1 MGNFL
6 DKVGLQHFVEKIKGL
21 LSGYL
26 PLSGGRMTGAIK
38 YGTSEQDNDLITLTK
53 NGLTSTKHLKNN
65 TLNYESSIS
74 PILLD
79 LACQGENTEFGEV
92 RQGSSS
98 TLSFS
103 GLSINV
109 LSDKKSGSAY
119 LTSTGCAAKKF
130 TLSVNNSSITQKGL
144 IANDSETVVKELSD
158 EQVNKLLAGDTS
170 TISDSKYY
178 VSGANLGRF
187 AQNVAKDNSYTIIYA
202 EYGPV
207 EVKTSNG
214 NVTVEPGTN
223 TRIDEICP
231 VVSGQDN
238 VTSLVYKGYAPD
250 KGLSFNYMEN
260 LKTIDVFDLNTS
272 NVTDMSAYF
281 SRCSTLSSLGMVLP
295 LLRDIKYWDT
305 RKVLSFEGM
314 FTGCILLTSVDLRY
328 WSTQKV
334 INMALMFANCTK
346 LTNLNLEGWDTRS
359 VNTMEG
365 MFKNCKNMSSL
376 LLGEGFGRMQD
387 SVGTVD
393 FSMMS
398 NWKYDVESLTKLY
411 DRKANGMGVITLK
424 LSVATK
430 SALGNDG
437 IRELT
442 DKGYTIA

>member
-1 MGNFL
+1 MGSFL
-6 DKVGLQHFVEKIKGL
+6 DKIGLQHFVEKIKSL

-26 PLSGGRMTGAIK
+26 PLSGGTMTGGIVYTDKA
-38 YGTSEQDNDLITLTK
+38 
-53 NGLTSTKHLKNN
+53 
-65 TLNYESSIS
+65 TLNGDMLKYDKVDDNKEYNSSIRPDVIS
-74 PILLD
+74 VTYKGLD
-79 LACQGENTEFGEV
+79 DTYGNVVLGATQH
-92 RQGSSS
+92 RMD
-98 TLSFS
+98 
-103 GLSINV
+103 GLHIIMVSN
-109 LSDKKSGSAY
+109 KKSGTAN
-119 LTSTGCAAKKF
+119 F
-130 TLSVNNSSITQKGL
+130 TAQKCENKRFVLSIKDKDSENNNVEQVGL
-144 IANDSETVVKELSD
+144 IANNSTKVVKELSD
-158 EQVNKLLAGDTS
+158 DQVDKLLAGDTS
-170 TISDSKYY
+170 VIDGSKYY

-214 NVTVEPGTN
+214 NVTVEPGIS

-387 SVGTVD
+387 YVGTVD

-411 DRKANGMGVITLK
+411 DRKVNGMGVITLK

>member
-1 MGNFL
+1 MGSFL

-26 PLSGGRMTGAIK
+26 PLSGGTMTGAINCGETVSLDK
-38 YGTSEQDNDLITLTK
+38 ISLQYRNAQNTNCKTEINSDGITTEYMFYNHPDYGSIQRGLVRLELT
-53 NGLTSTKHLKNN
+53 GLYIMVTGKGYANFNIENCSTKKFILN
-65 TLNYESSIS
+65 TH
-74 PILLD
+74 
-79 LACQGENTEFGEV
+79 T
-92 RQGSSS
+92 
-98 TLSFS
+98 
-103 GLSINV
+103 
-109 LSDKKSGSAY
+109 
-119 LTSTGCAAKKF
+119 
-130 TLSVNNSSITQKGL
+130 NSQGL
-144 IANDSETVVKELSD
+144 IANNSETVVEELSD
-158 EQVNKLLAGDTS
+158 DQVDKLLAGDTS

-207 EVKTSNG
+207 EVKTSKG
-214 NVTVEPGTN
+214 NVTVEPGTS

-281 SRCSTLSSLGMVLP
+281 SRCRTLSSLGMVLP

-411 DRKANGMGVITLK
+411 DRKVNGMGVITLK

-437 IRELT
+437 IMELT

>member
-26 PLSGGRMTGAIK
+26 PLRGGTMTGSIK
-38 YGTSEQDNDLITLTK
+38 YGTLVSLSKD
-53 NGLTSTKHLKNN
+53 GLTCHNAQQPECL
-65 TLNYESSIS
+65 
-74 PILLD
+74 
-79 LACQGENTEFGEV
+79 TEFDTDGLNAV
-92 RQGSSS
+92 YMNYNHPKYGFIPVGLAKVALTGIDIQVGGKGQA
-98 TLSFS
+98 TLS
-103 GLSINV
+103 IEECKTN
-109 LSDKKSGSAY
+109 
-119 LTSTGCAAKKF
+119 KF
-130 TLSVNNSSITQKGL
+130 TLYRDSSSEGL
-144 IANDSETVVKELSD
+144 IANNSTTVVKELSD
-158 EQVNKLLAGDTS
+158 DQVDKLLAGDTS
-170 TISDSKYY
+170 VIDGSKYY

-214 NVTVEPGTN
+214 NVTVEPGTS

-250 KGLSFNYMEN
+250 EGLSFDHMEN

-281 SRCSTLSSLGMVLP
+281 SRCSTLSTLGMVLP

-387 SVGTVD
+387 YVGTVD

-411 DRKANGMGVITLK
+411 DRKVNGMGVITLK

>member
-1 MGNFL
+1 MSYFL
-6 DKVGLQHFVEKIKGL
+6 DKVGLQHFVEKIKSL

-26 PLSGGRMTGAIK
+26 PLRGGTMTGSIK
-38 YGTSEQDNDLITLTK
+38 YGTLVSLSKD
-53 NGLTSTKHLKNN
+53 GLTCHNAQQPECS
-65 TLNYESSIS
+65 
-74 PILLD
+74 
-79 LACQGENTEFGEV
+79 TEFDTDGLHASYTNYNHPKYGFIPV
-92 RQGSSS
+92 GLAKVALTGIDIQVGGKGQA
-98 TLSFS
+98 TLS
-103 GLSINV
+103 IEECKTN
-109 LSDKKSGSAY
+109 
-119 LTSTGCAAKKF
+119 KF
-130 TLSVNNSSITQKGL
+130 TLYRDSSSEGL
-144 IANDSETVVKELSD
+144 IANNSETVVKELSD
-158 EQVNKLLAGDTS
+158 EQVDKLLAGDTS

-178 VSGANLGRF
+178 VSGANLGKF
-187 AQNVAKDNSYTIIYA
+187 AQNIAKDNSYTIIYA
-202 EYGPV
+202 EYGSV

-214 NVTVEPGTN
+214 NVTVEPGTS

-387 SVGTVD
+387 YVGTVD

-411 DRKANGMGVITLK
+411 DRKVNGMGVITLK

>member
-1 MGNFL
+1 MGSFL
-6 DKVGLQHFVEKIKGL
+6 DKIGLQHFVEKIKDL

-26 PLSGGRMTGAIK
+26 PLSGGVIGEGLSYLDISSDGLYK
-38 YGTSEQDNDLITLTK
+38 YYSGNHADYGSIRHSHCELKQDGLYVSVDSSQFKGYAAFNAQKCEVQKFVLTK
-53 NGLTSTKHLKNN
+53 KEREGVGYVIEQEGLL
-65 TLNYESSIS
+65 
-74 PILLD
+74 
-79 LACQGENTEFGEV
+79 
-92 RQGSSS
+92 
-98 TLSFS
+98 
-103 GLSINV
+103 
-109 LSDKKSGSAY
+109 
-119 LTSTGCAAKKF
+119 
-130 TLSVNNSSITQKGL
+130 
-144 IANDSETVVKELSD
+144 ANDSETVVKELSD
-158 EQVNKLLAGDTS
+158 EQVDKLLAGDTS

-202 EYGPV
+202 EYGNV
-207 EVKTSNG
+207 EVKTSKG
-214 NVTVEPGTN
+214 NVTVEPGTS

-387 SVGTVD
+387 YVGTVD

-398 NWKYDVESLTKLY
+398 NWKYDAESLTKLY
-411 DRKANGMGVITLK
+411 DRKVNGMGVITLK

>member
-1 MGNFL
+1 MGSFL
-6 DKVGLQHFVEKIKGL
+6 DKIGLQHFIDKINGL

-26 PLSGGRMTGAIK
+26 PLSGGTMTGAINWGETVSLDK
-38 YGTSEQDNDLITLTK
+38 TSLQYCNAQNTSCKTEINSDGIVTGYMFYNHPDYGSIQRGLVRLELT
-53 NGLTSTKHLKNN
+53 GLYIMVTDKGYANFNIENCSTKKFILN
-65 TLNYESSIS
+65 TH
-74 PILLD
+74 
-79 LACQGENTEFGEV
+79 T
-92 RQGSSS
+92 
-98 TLSFS
+98 
-103 GLSINV
+103 
-109 LSDKKSGSAY
+109 
-119 LTSTGCAAKKF
+119 
-130 TLSVNNSSITQKGL
+130 NSQGL
-144 IANDSETVVKELSD
+144 IANNSETVVEELSD
-158 EQVNKLLAGDTS
+158 EQVDKLLAGDTS

-214 NVTVEPGTN
+214 NVTVEPGIS

-250 KGLSFNYMEN
+250 KGLSFNHMEN

-281 SRCSTLSSLGMVLP
+281 SRCSTLSTLGIVLP

-387 SVGTVD
+387 YVGTVD

-411 DRKANGMGVITLK
+411 DRKVNGMGVITLK

>member
-1 MGNFL
+1 MGSFL
-6 DKVGLQHFVEKIKGL
+6 DKVGLQHFVEKIKSL

-26 PLSGGRMTGAIK
+26 PLRGGTMTGSIK
-38 YGTSEQDNDLITLTK
+38 YGTLVSLSKD
-53 NGLTSTKHLKNN
+53 GLTCHNAQQPTCL
-65 TLNYESSIS
+65 
-74 PILLD
+74 
-79 LACQGENTEFGEV
+79 TEFDTDGLHASYTNYNHPKYGFIPV
-92 RQGSSS
+92 GLAKVALTGIDIQVGGKGQA
-98 TLSFS
+98 TLS
-103 GLSINV
+103 IEECKTN
-109 LSDKKSGSAY
+109 
-119 LTSTGCAAKKF
+119 KF
-130 TLSVNNSSITQKGL
+130 TLYRDSSSEGL
-144 IANDSETVVKELSD
+144 IANNSKTVVKELSD
-158 EQVNKLLAGDTS
+158 DQVDKLLAGDTS

-214 NVTVEPGTN
+214 NVTVEPGIS

-250 KGLSFNYMEN
+250 KGLSFNYMKN

-314 FTGCILLTSVDLRY
+314 FTECILLTSVDLRY

-376 LLGEGFGRMQD
+376 LLGEGFGRMQNY
-387 SVGTVD
+387 VGTVD

-398 NWKYDVESLTKLY
+398 NWKYNVESLTKLY
-411 DRKANGMGVITLK
+411 DRKVNGMGVITLK

>member
-1 MGNFL
+1 MGSFL
-6 DKVGLQHFVEKIKGL
+6 DKVGLQHFVEKIKSL

-26 PLSGGRMTGAIK
+26 PLRGGTMTGSIK
-38 YGTSEQDNDLITLTK
+38 YGTLVSLSKD
-53 NGLTSTKHLKNN
+53 GLTCHNAQQPECS
-65 TLNYESSIS
+65 
-74 PILLD
+74 
-79 LACQGENTEFGEV
+79 TEFDTDGLHASYTNYNHPKYGFIPV
-92 RQGSSS
+92 GLAKVALTGIDIQVGGKGQA
-98 TLSFS
+98 TLS
-103 GLSINV
+103 IEECKTN
-109 LSDKKSGSAY
+109 
-119 LTSTGCAAKKF
+119 KF
-130 TLSVNNSSITQKGL
+130 TLYRDSSSEGL
-144 IANDSETVVKELSD
+144 IANNSETVVKELSD
-158 EQVNKLLAGDTS
+158 DQVDKLLAGDTS
-170 TISDSKYY
+170 VIDGSKYY

-202 EYGPV
+202 EYEPV

-214 NVTVEPGTN
+214 NVTVEPGIS

-281 SRCSTLSSLGMVLP
+281 SRCSALSSLGMVLP

-387 SVGTVD
+387 YVGTVD

-398 NWKYDVESLTKLY
+398 NWKYDAESLTKLY
-411 DRKANGMGVITLK
+411 DRKANGMGVITIK
-424 LSVATK
+424 LSAATK
-430 SALGNDG
+430 NALGTSG
-437 IRELT
+437 IQTLT
-442 DKGYTIA
+442 AKGYTIA